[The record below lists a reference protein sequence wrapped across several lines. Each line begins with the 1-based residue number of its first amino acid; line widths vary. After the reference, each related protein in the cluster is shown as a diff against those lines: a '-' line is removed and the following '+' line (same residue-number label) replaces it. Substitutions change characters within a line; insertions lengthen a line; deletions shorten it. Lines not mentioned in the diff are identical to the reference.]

1 VIAPSLATL
10 VLLTGVGPFATDAY
24 LPGLPALQHSLHTSA
39 AIAQLTLTAFIIGV
53 AIGQLVF
60 GPISD
65 GAGRRPVLL
74 AGAIGFLVTSALC
87 ALVSNGPLMVV
98 LRLLEGFAAG
108 AMVGPGRAMVSD
120 TSRGLEAARRYGTLA
135 SVTLLAPV
143 LAPPLG
149 SAILGVGSWR
159 LIFTALALGGA
170 AMVAAVLVLPET
182 LPAERRQGGTLGAN
196 LARVKDLSSDWNYMR
211 HVAVQCLATMG
222 FFSYIGGSAFTLE
235 TVYGIDQSRYAEV
248 FTVNALAM
256 VTTSVVF
263 RALVGRVGA
272 PVLRA
277 WGLGLAVTGATG
289 LLVVALLGPDRV
301 GTLAAPWA
309 LLSFVTGGM
318 GLAIPG
324 AQVLAQEAG
333 RRSGGTAAA
342 LFGGL
347 LFLAGSLVTP
357 LTGVLGY
364 ATLLPMALLMFGFLS
379 AAALLAIAAAVLGQP
394 SRASSSTPAGSTG
407 ERGEARSW
415 RANSRAAS
423 GLAPGPDSR

>member
-1 VIAPSLATL
+1 
-10 VLLTGVGPFATDAY
+10 
-24 LPGLPALQHSLHTSA
+24 
-39 AIAQLTLTAFIIGV
+39 
-53 AIGQLVF
+53 
-60 GPISD
+60 
-65 GAGRRPVLL
+65 
-74 AGAIGFLVTSALC
+74 
-87 ALVSNGPLMVV
+87 
-98 LRLLEGFAAG
+98 
-108 AMVGPGRAMVSD
+108 
-120 TSRGLEAARRYGTLA
+120 
-135 SVTLLAPV
+135 
-143 LAPPLG
+143 
-149 SAILGVGSWR
+149 
-159 LIFTALALGGA
+159 
-170 AMVAAVLVLPET
+170 
-182 LPAERRQGGTLGAN
+182 
-196 LARVKDLSSDWNYMR
+196 MR

-235 TVYGIDQSRYAEV
+235 TVYGIDQSRYALI

-263 RALVGRVGA
+263 RALVARVGA

-277 WGLGLAVTGATG
+277 CGLALAVTGATG
-289 LLVVALLGPDRV
+289 LLIVALLGPDRI
-301 GTLAAPWA
+301 GTLAAPWM

-333 RRSGGTAAA
+333 RRSGGTASA

-407 ERGEARSW
+407 ERGGARSW